1 MYKRFIDNFNKIN
14 INVSGEYDIPII
26 KKLNVNISDDCIS
39 YNLRKTKQTKGI
51 HFFIDDYQFNAL
63 WNNPEKYIS
72 SLLNYDFVCSPD
84 FSLYR
89 DMPLSM
95 QIWNHFKKMWLN
107 AYFQKYGVN
116 MIPTVSWSDERS
128 YDFCF
133 DGIPRGSIV
142 AVSSVGCFNDEESL
156 KYFIKGYYEMI
167 FQINPGKIIFYGTV
181 PEGIEKENI
190 INIPAF
196 QNKFQK
202 GGVIN
207 D

>member
-1 MYKRFIDNFNKIN
+1 MYKRFIDNFNKTN
-14 INVSGEYDIPII
+14 IKTIGTFEYPII
-26 KKLNVNISDDCIS
+26 SNLNVNVSDDCIS
-39 YNLRKTKQTKGI
+39 YNLRKTRHTKGI
-51 HFFIDDYQFNAL
+51 HFFIDDYHFQGI

-72 SLLNYDFVCSPD
+72 SLLKYEFVCSPD

-89 DMPLSM
+89 DMPIIM
-95 QIWNHFKKMWLN
+95 QMWNHYKKMWLN
-107 AYFQKYGVN
+107 AYFQNNGVL

-142 AVSSVGCFNDEESL
+142 AVSSVGCLNDKQAL
-156 KYFIKGYYEMI
+156 DYFIMGYNEMI
-167 FQINPGKIIFYGTV
+167 FRINPSKILFYGTI
-181 PEGIEKENI
+181 PKELNKDNI

-196 QNKFQK
+196 YNKFLK